1 MLTGISEETWK
12 NKCHVKTI
20 KKSTHQLKMFIN
32 INRRQNNF
40 VIILLKERE
49 NFLQNK
55 NFKVHKK
62 VNKPEITGRKS
73 CVNVIL
79 TGKMNRNCLLS
90 LSDLTLL

>member
-12 NKCHVKTI
+12 NKCHVKTS
-20 KKSTHQLKMFIN
+20 KKSTHQLKMFIS

-49 NFLQNK
+49 NFMQNK

-62 VNKPEITGRKS
+62 SKQARNNRPEELCKRDP
-73 CVNVIL
+73 NW
-79 TGKMNRNCLLS
+79 
-90 LSDLTLL
+90 

>member
-12 NKCHVKTI
+12 NKCHVKTN

-49 NFLQNK
+49 NFMQNK

-62 VNKPEITGRKS
+62 GKQARNNRPEELCKRDP
-73 CVNVIL
+73 NW
-79 TGKMNRNCLLS
+79 
-90 LSDLTLL
+90 